1 MNSVAAITAPVRVTS
16 VPAIVQGALSWRDL
30 VLKEA
35 TLLDARHFTEWL
47 DLFDEAG
54 HYWMPADPDQS
65 SPETNLS
72 LFFEPRQVLMLRV
85 ARLLNPRTHVQVPPS
100 RTHHH
105 ISEVRLLEENAS
117 AVRTESMQLV
127 IEHRKQTQ
135 RMFSARVTHHLVL
148 SSGHWRIKQ
157 KRVDLIDCD
166 AAHRAL
172 PFPL

>member
-1 MNSVAAITAPVRVTS
+1 MNSATIPSPVRQPAALAD
-16 VPAIVQGALSWRDL
+16 VPAAPSWRDL

-35 TLLDARHFTEWL
+35 ALLDARRFTDWL

-54 HYWMPADPDQS
+54 HYWMPADPAQS
-65 SPETNLS
+65 SPENHLS
-72 LFFEPRQVLMLRV
+72 LFFEPRRVLVLRV
-85 ARLLNPRTHVQVPPS
+85 ERLLNPRTHVQVPPS

-105 ISEVRLLEENAS
+105 VSEVRLLNED
-117 AVRTESMQLV
+117 AVTVHAESMQLV

-148 SSGHWRIKQ
+148 SGGHWRIMQ

>member
-1 MNSVAAITAPVRVTS
+1 MNTATIQSPVRQPRMS
-16 VPAIVQGALSWRDL
+16 ASFEGAPAWREL

-35 TLLDARHFTEWL
+35 ALLDARRFTEWL

-54 HYWMPADPDQS
+54 HYWMPADTAQS

-72 LFFEPRQVLMLRV
+72 LFFEPRRVLVLRV
-85 ARLLNPRTHVQVPPS
+85 ERLLNPRTHVQVPPS

-105 ISEVRLLEENAS
+105 VSEVRLLNEDAT
-117 AVRTESMQLV
+117 AVSLESMQLV

-148 SSGHWRIKQ
+148 SDGHWRIMR